1 MKKSCTTSELW
12 IGFLVLFFCA
22 FNLLGNV
29 SASIHEYKDE
39 QFVRKFNAFFF
50 HGGTEGLYASKSS
63 SIAYPHKPLEG
74 KSFIRFEDVVFLRT
88 EESAYAKNEMQSRT
102 GLIETIILE
111 VRDRERIGDAF
122 AKSNALCCTPKLAQE
137 KFCTVGEVI
146 IQRNQDNP
154 LWPLRIQT
162 FFEGKNQEANMLP
175 ATVEI
180 NSTGMYYLYFM
191 FCDPELKGTIVRG
204 RTVWKNPDGYLPGR
218 MVPLMTFYGLASL
231 AYLVLGL
238 FWFLRFVQFW
248 KDVIQLHYQITAV
261 IALGMSEM
269 ALWYFEYANL
279 NATGSRPMV
288 ITIWAVTMTAVKK
301 ALSRVLL
308 LVVSMGYGVVR
319 PTLGGVTSKVFLLAL
334 MYLIATEALELVEHL
349 GSIND
354 FSRKTKIYLV
364 LPVVFLDA
372 SFILWIFS
380 SLSKTLEKLQM
391 RKSMAKLDLYR
402 KFTNSLAIFVLLSIA
417 WVGYELY
424 FNASDP
430 LSELWRISWIIPAF
444 WSLLAFSLLVVVCIL
459 WVPSSNPTSYAYSG
473 ETGDD
478 YDEEAISLTTG
489 VWVISDTGTK
499 LERKEKKGSV
509 STDYVTDQ
517 REDPEEDK
525 RL

>member
-1 MKKSCTTSELW
+1 MLLRYLQSFTPNFTPKCIKLIPTLTP
-12 IGFLVLFFCA
+12 FFTPNKNITFYIWVYQKQLC
-22 FNLLGNV
+22 
-29 SASIHEYKDE
+29 
-39 QFVRKFNAFFF
+39 
-50 HGGTEGLYASKSS
+50 
-63 SIAYPHKPLEG
+63 
-74 KSFIRFEDVVFLRT
+74 RFEDIVFLRT
-88 EESAYAKNEMQSRT
+88 KESADATNEMQSRT

-111 VRDRERIGDAF
+111 VRDREKIGDAF

-137 KFCTVGEVI
+137 KFCTVGEVM
-146 IQRNQDNP
+146 IQHNQDNP

-162 FFEGKNQEANMLP
+162 YFEGKNQEANMLP

-191 FCDPELKGTIVRG
+191 FCDPALKGTIIRG

-238 FWFLRFVQFW
+238 FWFLKFVQFW

-301 ALSRVLL
+301 TLSRALL

-319 PTLGGVTSKVFLLAL
+319 PTLGGVTSKVYLLCL
-334 MYLIATEALELVEHL
+334 MYFIATEALELVEHL

-372 SFILWIFS
+372 SVILWIFS
-380 SLSKTLEKLQM
+380 SLSKTLEKLQVDVWSKMMISIACMILPNRANM

-444 WSLLAFSLLVVVCIL
+444 WSLLAFSLLVVICIL
-459 WVPSSNPTSYAYSG
+459 WAPSSNPTRYAYAG
-473 ETGDD
+473 ETEDD
-478 YDEEAISLTTG
+478 YDEEALSLTTG
-489 VWVISDTGTK
+489 VRVMAGVRVISDSGTM
-499 LERKEKKGSV
+499 LERKEKKGSA
-509 STDYVTDQ
+509 STEIISDQ

-525 RL
+525 RE